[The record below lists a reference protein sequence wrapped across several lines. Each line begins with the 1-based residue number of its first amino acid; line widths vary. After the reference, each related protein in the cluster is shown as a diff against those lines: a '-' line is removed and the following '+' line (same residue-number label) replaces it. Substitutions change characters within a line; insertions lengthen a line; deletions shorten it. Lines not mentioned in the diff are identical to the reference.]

1 MPIDLFSELEDSHE
15 PAGKVTVGKVSG
27 PKDPVQEV
35 ELLKQSLNHHAHQYY
50 VLDDPQIPD
59 AEYDRLFK
67 RLQELESTYPELL
80 DPNSPT

>member
-35 ELLKQSLNHHAHQYY
+35 ELLKQSLNHHAHQSVSYTH
-50 VLDDPQIPD
+50 LT
-59 AEYDRLFK
+59 L
-67 RLQELESTYPELL
+67 
-80 DPNSPT
+80 PTILRV